1 MSPAATID
9 DRTAGEALLT
19 VADDLF
25 YQRGVAAVSMAEIRD
40 RSGVSMRRLYSLY
53 PSKSDLVAQWLEHRH
68 ETWTAGFH
76 QRVER
81 RLANYDSAADAIFSA
96 LAEWMTE
103 TNFRGCGFINT
114 HAEYAELTD
123 AHRSIIRRHKRSL
136 AEYLE
141 SLTPHGKALAVLVD
155 GAIVQASI
163 FADTEPIELA
173 RRAAAFI
180 TQEIP

>member
-1 MSPAATID
+1 MNPAATID
-9 DRTAGEALLT
+9 DQAAEAALLT
-19 VADDLF
+19 VADELF
-25 YQRGVAAVSMAEIRD
+25 YQRGVGAVSMAEIRD

-53 PSKSDLVAQWLEHRH
+53 PSKSDLVVRWLEHRH
-68 ETWTAGFH
+68 ETWMAGFR

-81 RLANYDSAADAIFSA
+81 RLANRDSAADAIFSA

-123 AHRSIIRRHKRSL
+123 AHRSVIRGHKRSL
-136 AEYLE
+136 ADYLE
-141 SLTPHGKALAVLVD
+141 SLTPHGRALAVLVD

-163 FADTEPIELA
+163 FASTEPIQTA
-173 RRAAAFI
+173 RQAAALI
-180 TQEIP
+180 TQETP

>member
-1 MSPAATID
+1 
-9 DRTAGEALLT
+9 
-19 VADDLF
+19 
-25 YQRGVAAVSMAEIRD
+25 
-40 RSGVSMRRLYSLY
+40 SMRRLYSLY

-81 RLANYDSAADAIFSA
+81 RLAKHDSAADAIFSA
-96 LAEWMTE
+96 LAEWMAE

-114 HAEYAELTD
+114 HAEFAELTD
-123 AHRSIIRRHKRSL
+123 AQRSIIRGHKRLL

-141 SLTPHGKALAVLVD
+141 SVTPHGKALAVLVD

-163 FADTEPIELA
+163 FANTEPIELA
-173 RRAAAFI
+173 RAAAALI
-180 TQEIP
+180 TQETP